1 MTMPVAVE
9 DLRRL
14 IVDAAPDAALA
25 APVLSCDDTTLLDSV
40 IPFTSMIVLGVV
52 VAVEDRFAIR
62 VTKQML
68 ARAFADG
75 ITLRSLAAMIENAQA
90 PEAR

>member
-1 MTMPVAVE
+1 MAVAVE

-25 APVLSCDDTTLLDSV
+25 APALTCSEDTLLDSV
-40 IPFTSMIVLGVV
+40 IPFTSIIVLGVI

-68 ARAFADG
+68 ARALADG
-75 ITLRSLAAMIENAQA
+75 ITLRKLAAMIEG
-90 PEAR
+90 AR

>member
-1 MTMPVAVE
+1 MPVTAL

-14 IVDAAPDAALA
+14 IVDAAPDPALATPVLTCSEDAAL
-25 APVLSCDDTTLLDSV
+25 DTM
-40 IPFTSMIVLGVV
+40 IPFSSVIVLGVI

-68 ARAFADG
+68 ARALAGG
-75 ITLRSLAAMIENAQA
+75 ITLRKLVAMIEAG
-90 PEAR
+90 EAAEAAR

>member
-1 MTMPVAVE
+1 MSVAVE

-25 APVLSCDDTTLLDSV
+25 APVLTCGENTLLDSM

-52 VAVEDRFAIR
+52 VAVEDRFAVR

-75 ITLRSLAAMIENAQA
+75 ITLRRLAAMIEDAQA
-90 PEAR
+90 EDAR